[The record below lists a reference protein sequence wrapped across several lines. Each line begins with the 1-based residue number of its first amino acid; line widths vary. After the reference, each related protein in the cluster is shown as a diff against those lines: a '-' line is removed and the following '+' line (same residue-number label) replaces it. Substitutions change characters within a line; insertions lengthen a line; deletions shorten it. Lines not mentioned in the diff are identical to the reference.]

1 MAIYEYLCRQCR
13 EVFEVNRPMSKSNK
27 LANCPKCCARGEKLP
42 SVFSSTA
49 DSNVKGPDKDAFR
62 ENLNKGLPKP
72 QQAKAKNRIKA
83 STTKK
88 RERKAG

>member
-13 EVFEVNRPMSKSNK
+13 EVFEVTRPMSKSNK
-27 LANCPKCCARGEKLP
+27 LANCPKCSARGEKLP

-62 ENLNKGLPKP
+62 GLLKP
-72 QQAKAKNRIKA
+72 MEAKAKNRGKA
-83 STTKK
+83 SVTKNMK
-88 RERKAG
+88 RKAG